1 MRLLELKQ
9 KTQCAAIRAAACGEF
24 PTLAT
29 LQTALDSGERN
40 EAPSNAMRS
49 KRLKTSTAFCLH
61 KNTSGSRF
69 FLNDSSCNSSFLKKC
84 AIILANIQATIHGPS
99 MFAQWL
105 ALSYPSEPL
114 DFHVFILHYTFHNRC
129 CCYMLLHVAIQCYI
143 LLLCPTF
150 VASRSLVEHTFLEAE

>member
-29 LQTALDSGERN
+29 LQTALDSRERN

-69 FLNDSSCNSSFLKKC
+69 FLNDSSCNNSFKKNVQEYWQIFTQQYMVHRC
-84 AIILANIQATIHGPS
+84 FPS
-99 MFAQWL
+99 DLPYLTRPNLLTSMCL
-105 ALSYPSEPL
+105 Y
-114 DFHVFILHYTFHNRC
+114 FILLSIIAFVAT
-129 CCYMLLHVAIQCYI
+129 CCYMLLYNAIYCYCVPH
-143 LLLCPTF
+143 LLHPGHWWSIPF
-150 VASRSLVEHTFLEAE
+150 